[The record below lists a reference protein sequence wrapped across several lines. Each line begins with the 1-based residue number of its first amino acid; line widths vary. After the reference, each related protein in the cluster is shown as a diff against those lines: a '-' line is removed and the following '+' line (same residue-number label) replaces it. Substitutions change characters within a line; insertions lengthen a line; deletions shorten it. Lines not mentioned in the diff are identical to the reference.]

1 MNSVVDCEA
10 VMESSNE
17 DFLAKAD
24 EWRRM
29 ANEAPSPL
37 LTTAFH
43 SVVCA
48 YELLAVEIQFKHFHL
63 RARR

>member
-1 MNSVVDCEA
+1 MNSVADREM
-10 VMESSNE
+10 VMETSSE
-17 DFLAKAD
+17 DCLAKAD

-29 ANEAPSPL
+29 AKEAPGPL

-48 YELLAVEIQFKHFHL
+48 YELLAVELQFKHIHG
-63 RARR
+63 RAAR